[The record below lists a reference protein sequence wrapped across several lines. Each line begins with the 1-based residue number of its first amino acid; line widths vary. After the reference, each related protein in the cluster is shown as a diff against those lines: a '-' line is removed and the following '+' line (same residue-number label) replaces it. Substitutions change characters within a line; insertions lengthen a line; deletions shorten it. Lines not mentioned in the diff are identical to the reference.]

1 MFYEH
6 VSRQST
12 VDTSK
17 HRRGR
22 DLLLQQ
28 ISFSFHHMSSPVV
41 DFGHTVVPPSL
52 LSCVSFSSL
61 LSLPPWT
68 CTPQCRHL
76 WALQSKPSTTGKSQ
90 SILSSS
96 GPWKPRNTPRWSCR
110 HADFSVMHRKQNSCF
125 PEGNVI
131 TNINILILKALPHLP
146 VSFWCSFCWSV
157 GWVIVLI
164 RLPGKQ
170 VSNFPQTNT

>member
-28 ISFSFHHMSSPVV
+28 ISFSFHHTSSPV

-52 LSCVSFSSL
+52 LSCVSFSFL
-61 LSLPPWT
+61 LSLYT
-68 CTPQCRHL
+68 HSTSELCR
-76 WALQSKPSTTGKSQ
+76 ANFRPSTQ
-90 SILSSS
+90 QRNPRASSAPPGS
-96 GPWKPRNTPRWSCR
+96 PETPPETHQGD
-110 HADFSVMHRKQNSCF
+110 HADNEDFSAMHRKQLAVF
-125 PEGNVI
+125 
-131 TNINILILKALPHLP
+131 
-146 VSFWCSFCWSV
+146 
-157 GWVIVLI
+157 
-164 RLPGKQ
+164 
-170 VSNFPQTNT
+170 